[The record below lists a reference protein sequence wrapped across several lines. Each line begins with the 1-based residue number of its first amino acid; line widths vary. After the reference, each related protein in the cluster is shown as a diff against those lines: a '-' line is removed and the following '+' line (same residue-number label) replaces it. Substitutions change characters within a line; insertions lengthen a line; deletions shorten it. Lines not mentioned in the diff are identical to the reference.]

1 MAAPSL
7 RDYYVPINRLGAMNI
22 IASRAARAV
31 ALNALLLLFVPACL
45 DAGQRGALTASRNL
59 ADLVGEA
66 GVILRGRI
74 VSTRV
79 EPHPQFSA
87 LWTVVVTIQVDDAI
101 KGQLGTSYSFRQFI
115 WDPRDRQ
122 DAAGYQKG
130 QNLLL
135 LLTSPN
141 SSGLSSPVGLEQGRF
156 QLSIDAAGNAY
167 ATNGRNNAGLLNGVA
182 ARATAKGIRLE
193 PRSAALVAAPPQGP
207 LALSDLLTLIR
218 QLASVNS
225 P

>member
-59 ADLVGEA
+59 ADLV
-66 GVILRGRI
+66 
-74 VSTRV
+74 
-79 EPHPQFSA
+79 
-87 LWTVVVTIQVDDAI
+87 
-101 KGQLGTSYSFRQFI
+101 
-115 WDPRDRQ
+115 
-122 DAAGYQKG
+122 
-130 QNLLL
+130 
-135 LLTSPN
+135 
-141 SSGLSSPVGLEQGRF
+141 GLSSPVGLEQGRF

>member
-135 LLTSPN
+135 LLTNPN
-141 SSGLSSPVGLEQGRF
+141 SNGLSSPVGLEQGRF
-156 QLSIDAAGNAY
+156 QLSTDAAGNAY
-167 ATNGRNNAGLLNGVA
+167 ATNGRNNAGLLNGVPGSLTA
-182 ARATAKGIRLE
+182 SQRAQ
-193 PRSAALVAAPPQGP
+193 PRRGFAWSLAPRRWS
-207 LALSDLLTLIR
+207 LR
-218 QLASVNS
+218 RRKVRWHSVIS
-225 P
+225 SH